1 MATYLVLNLAFM
13 VAIIAALKL
22 LDILKWNK
30 TMTYLLILL
39 TVLTIIFDSLIIAAS
54 IVDYDT
60 TKILGVRIGLAPVE
74 DFMYAALAVV
84 VIPALW
90 HGIEDRRAR

>member
-1 MATYLVLNLAFM
+1 MATYLVLNLVFM

-22 LDILKWNK
+22 LGILQWNK

-39 TVLTIIFDSLIIAAS
+39 TMLTIIFDSLIIAAS

-60 TKILGVRIGLAPVE
+60 AKILGVRIGLAPVE
-74 DFMYAALAVV
+74 DFMYAALAVI

-90 HGIEDRRAR
+90 RGMEDRRAR